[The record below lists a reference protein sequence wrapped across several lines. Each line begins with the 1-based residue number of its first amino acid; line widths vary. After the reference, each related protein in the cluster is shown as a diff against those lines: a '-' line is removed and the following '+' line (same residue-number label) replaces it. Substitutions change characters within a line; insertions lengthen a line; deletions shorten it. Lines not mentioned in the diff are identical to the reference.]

1 MCGYQKERAMQS
13 EYQERIRLWIAD
25 ALEGA
30 PFPSFGDVVRA
41 LPGVYPSDVSRELDR
56 LGVLQGLKAKKGV
69 MVNRATTRPHRLPV
83 PHPLDYDWRFTE
95 ESSEFLLKEILQAA
109 GPSGKAILLG
119 APTLFRAACST
130 ELSNRCVLLDRCA
143 ETVAAMAGI
152 NARIFGVD
160 VVRDELP
167 ALEAQIVVADPP
179 WYEEFAKAFLWA
191 SSNFVSLGGVV
202 LLSTP
207 PLGTRPGVD
216 LEWQRTTEFAKQAG
230 LELQEV
236 QQSLRYQSP
245 PFEINALRA
254 AGHSEIDCHWRPGLL
269 ARFTKAGN
277 AGIPRP
283 DIADDHT
290 AWMERSAFGVRIR
303 LRNKTEIG
311 SVNPT
316 LSELV
321 SGDILDSVSRRDL
334 RRRDADVWTSGNRIF
349 GCSDTCTL
357 AYVIEAIAGGLR
369 ADTYVEERAKRK
381 LDSTQRACVIQ
392 AAEQIAALISRELE
406 EYVLAWEG

>member
-1 MCGYQKERAMQS
+1 MQG
-13 EYQERIRLWIAD
+13 EYQERLRLWIAD

-30 PFPSFGDVVRA
+30 PRSSFSDLVRA

-56 LGVLQGLKAKKGV
+56 LGVSQALREKKSGIVHSAK
-69 MVNRATTRPHRLPV
+69 TRPRRLPV

-95 ESSEFLLKEILQAA
+95 ESSEFLLKEILNAA
-109 GPSGKAILLG
+109 GHGGKAVFLG
-119 APTLFRAACST
+119 APTLFRAARAT
-130 ELSNRCVLLDRCA
+130 ELANRCVLLDRCP
-143 ETVAAMAGI
+143 ETVAALAGI
-152 NARIFGVD
+152 SAGIFGVD
-160 VVRDELP
+160 VLQDELP

-191 SSNFVSLGGVV
+191 SSNFLSLGGIVF
-202 LLSTP
+202 LSTP

-216 LEWQRTTEFAKQAG
+216 LEWRRTTEFAKEIG

-236 QQSLRYQSP
+236 EQSLRYQSP

-269 ARFTKAGN
+269 ARFTKTGN
-277 AGIPRP
+277 ARISRP
-283 DIADDHT
+283 HASDDHAT
-290 AWMERSAFGVRIR
+290 WMERSAFGVRMR
-303 LRNKTEIG
+303 LRNKAEIG
-311 SVNPT
+311 TMNAT

-334 RRRDADVWTSGNRIF
+334 RRRNADVWTSGNRIF
-349 GCSDTCTL
+349 GCEDTRTL
-357 AYVIEAIAGGLR
+357 AYIIEAIAGGLR
-369 ADTYVEERAKRK
+369 ADTYVEERAERK
-381 LDSTQRACVIQ
+381 LDSTQRARVIQ
-392 AAEQIAALISRELE
+392 ATEQIGAVISRELE